1 MILEQTGRWW
11 GRRGAVAEAEVMA
24 VSEAVGGGGG
34 GDLGHLL
41 GPINLEY
48 LDDCGGGG
56 GGDGGGGGV
65 DWGYAGLAVAA
76 AIIRVVGK
84 GGGIE
89 GHGAGKAASAAVLR
103 VVSSFAHKGGGG
115 KSGGKGG
122 GKSGGEGG
130 STGSGICE

>member
-11 GRRGAVAEAEVMA
+11 GRWGAVAEAEVMA

-56 GGDGGGGGV
+56 GGDGGGSGV

-103 VVSSFAHKGGGG
+103 VVSNFAHKGGGG
-115 KSGGKGG
+115 KSGGKGRWQEQWRG
-122 GKSGGEGG
+122 RQHGQRYM
-130 STGSGICE
+130 